1 MTALL
6 SQANPNALPNPLESY
21 ATYNYVLSLS
31 ALNKNQINDP
41 DGTYMAGGDTML
53 ICKSGNADPTN
64 RVNVDGFGKND
75 FFITN
80 LELDSMI
87 GFRDG
92 KNTNVI
98 TVSFEIYEPY
108 SIGLFLL
115 SLQLAA
121 ARSGFPNHHLA
132 PYLLTIEFRGNKE
145 SGVMQ
150 EVPNTKKFIPIII
163 NSIDVS
169 ASESGAKYTV
179 SANVHTS
186 YAQSI
191 IYSKLTK
198 DIVIQ
203 GKTVQET
210 LQSLESSLQ
219 YVINQQK
226 SQGIN
231 NDKAG
236 TNPQPDQILIIF
248 PKTLTS
254 PLRNLGSTARGTTF
268 TKKDTIVDKNAVF
281 QKLGTVEKTVSNTP
295 NQIQSEEL
303 NSIAQA
309 SLSFNNLRKGDNT
322 TALYDKVYK
331 QKTMNRSSVTID
343 DSTGSFRFA
352 QGTNIV
358 SIINEVILNSD
369 YAVNSLNENGLDE
382 YGNRKWWRVETQTYY
397 LGDNRLNTNNI
408 PATLTVYRVLEYLCH
423 SSIITGPGLK
433 PKGIDKIN
441 ENVPKIYNYMYTGND
456 KQGSTEIM
464 KFDINYKFGWFTTL
478 LADKANLSQDTEL
491 KEQRS
496 AADNAENT
504 AKKGVESTQEK
515 SPRFAGASNGPAFPE
530 IATNTTS
537 GNAGGGGSNT
547 EAIQIARQFHALIS
561 NPLEMISLDMEIL
574 GDPFWISS
582 SGMGNYIAP
591 ITKNNFVNSD
601 YSVNFQ
607 TGEVY
612 IHVNF
617 KSPIDIN
624 QATGLYNFP
633 KTSGAYDAAI
643 MFKGVYRVNN
653 VTSIFRD
660 GVFKQ
665 VIKGYRVNNQYEEKK
680 AENAQTLNT
689 SSSYWGQPPSLIT

>member
-6 SQANPNALPNPLESY
+6 SQANPKALPNPLESY
-21 ATYNYVLSLS
+21 ASYNYVLSLS

-41 DGTYMAGGDTML
+41 DGTYMSGGDTML

-163 NSIDVS
+163 NSIDVT
-169 ASESGAKYTV
+169 ASESGARYTV
-179 SANVHTS
+179 NANVHTS
-186 YAQSI
+186 YGQSI
-191 IYSKLTK
+191 IYSKITK
-198 DIVIQ
+198 DIVIK

-226 SQGIN
+226 AQGIN
-231 NDKAG
+231 NDKTG
-236 TNPQPDQILIIF
+236 TNAQPDQILIIF

-254 PLRNLGSTARGTTF
+254 PLRNLGSTTRGAKF
-268 TKKDTIVDKNAVF
+268 TKKDTIVDKNSVF
-281 QKLGTVEKTVSNTP
+281 QKLGTVEKSVANSQ
-295 NQIQSEEL
+295 NQIQAADI
-303 NSIAQA
+303 NNIAES
-309 SLSFNNLRKGDNT
+309 SLSFGNIKKGDNT
-322 TALYDKVYK
+322 AALYDKVYK

-369 YAVNSLNENGLDE
+369 YAVDSLKDTGLDE

-397 LGDNRLNTNNI
+397 LGDNRIETNNI

-433 PKGIDKIN
+433 PYGIDKVN
-441 ENVPKIYNYMYTGND
+441 ENVPKVYNYMYTGND
-456 KQGSTEIM
+456 KTGSTEIM
-464 KFDINYKFGWFTTL
+464 KFDISYKFGWFTSL

-496 AADNAENT
+496 AADSSENS
-504 AKKGVESTQEK
+504 AKKGLESTK
-515 SPRFAGASNGPAFPE
+515 GARPVLGGTNGPAYPDT
-530 IATNTTS
+530 ATETTT
-537 GNAGGGGSNT
+537 GNSGGGGTNT
-547 EAIQIARQFHALIS
+547 EAVQIARQFHALIS

-591 ITKNNFVNSD
+591 VTKNSFINSD

-624 QATGLYNFP
+624 QATGLYSFP
-633 KTSGAYDAAI
+633 KINGAYDAAI

-665 VIKGYRVNNQYEEKK
+665 VIKGYRVNNQYEDKK
-680 AENAQTLNT
+680 AEPAQTLNT
-689 SSSYWGQPPSLIT
+689 SSSYWGQPPSLVT